1 MTLTKVLA
9 WNGTALIRAVKSF
22 VTQAP
27 GVACVV
33 RGEGDLMGEDQEFV
47 MAKFTILGQKYDNF

>member
-9 WNGTALIRAVKSF
+9 CNGTALIMAVKSF
-22 VTQAP
+22 VAQAP

-33 RGEGDLMGEDQEFV
+33 RGEGDLMGEDQIFV